1 MDRLRRIGVTV
12 VIGLALAVV
21 AAGCGGETTDVSG
34 GVENLNKRLDDQGIA
49 ATLDCPDEVDG
60 GEGTDFECTLK
71 ADQGGTEQKVQM
83 EVQKENDELVVDVK
97 DAKAWEKAIQTV
109 VGEQEGV
116 APEEEAAPEEETP

>member
-1 MDRLRRIGVTV
+1 MDRLRRIGAA
-12 VIGLALAVV
+12 IAISLALVVV

-49 ATLDCPDEVDG
+49 ATLDCPKEVDG

-71 ADQGGTEQKVQM
+71 PDEGGAEQKVQM
-83 EVQKENDELVVDVK
+83 EVQEENGELVVDVR
-97 DAKAWEKAIQTV
+97 DGKAWEKAIENV

-116 APEEEAAPEEETP
+116 VPEEGAAPEEETP